1 MSKSKAIISIGLT
14 LGMSAL
20 AVSFSATPALAADT
34 ALVEQ
39 TLVTETLTDLGIA
52 PSDQLLAEIV
62 DTLDESVL
70 DDGLTDLVGDAI
82 DAGEEPGEGLDEGLD
97 ENETEQDEIWTDFG
111 DTWRAAFAV
120 VKADFDACRAA
131 DSDGGVK
138 ECASAF
144 TSALRVA
151 HAEALITWAEEQLT
165 LVDTLPEEERAAAIE
180 ELNAAIARAQEKL
193 LKIAEK
199 DAKVAERA
207 LTKLDKAQERAEE
220 RRSGKS
226 PDSSPSPEDGSTD
239 IVEEISEV
247 GDESNGNGNGN
258 GNKKDGNGNGNN
270 GNGNGNKKDG
280 NGNGN
285 NGNGNGNKKD
295 GK

>member
-1 MSKSKAIISIGLT
+1 MANHKAIISVAVT

-20 AVSFSATPALAADT
+20 GVSFAATPAFAADT

-62 DTLDESVL
+62 DTLDEAVL

-120 VKADFDACRAA
+120 VKSDFDACRAA
-131 DSDGGVK
+131 DSAGGVK
-138 ECASAF
+138 ECASTF
-144 TSALRVA
+144 SSALRVA

-180 ELNAAIARAQEKL
+180 ELNAAITRAQEKL

-207 LTKLDKAQERAEE
+207 LTKLDKAKERAEE
-220 RRSGKS
+220 KRSGKA
-226 PDSSPSPEDGSTD
+226 PGFSPSPEDGSTD
-239 IVEEISEV
+239 IVEEISQL
-247 GDESNGNGNGN
+247 GDESNGN
-258 GNKKDGNGNGNN
+258 NGNGNN
-270 GNGNGNKKDG
+270 GNGN

-285 NGNGNGNKKD
+285 NGNGNNGNGNNGNGNKKG